1 MLTQILLL
9 QLQWEDSLSE
19 KYPHIVYEERSKAID
34 VDKTEQDLDISRD
47 SDVLEGNDLNYFFRI
62 EILIDDILG

>member
-34 VDKTEQDLDISRD
+34 VDKSEQDSDISRD